1 MKRNTWILLASA
13 AVGLTVIGVVVA
25 GSMSGVPV
33 RVVEVRWDT
42 IHESVDERG
51 ITRLPRTYLI
61 TMPFDGRITAIG
73 FQEGDAVYPAGA
85 KDPQGRDARPVARVV
100 PGDVQWTVD
109 EAAAIVGRLEKAI
122 EKNNDKTVEDIL
134 LAQAKKFVES
144 MGSTVESAQEQVKAS
159 DKKHEFFKKILGRF
173 LETTNL
179 VSEQEIDRARLD
191 EFESYIDLE
200 QDKLVLRA
208 MLSLQAATD
217 LLPDMVERYTDRKGL
232 TEAVLLKEKAEATA
246 RLDQVVE
253 NQRRGTMYS
262 PVEGVV
268 LKRYVSNE
276 RQLSAGTSLLEI
288 GDLDELEVEADVLSL
303 DVVDAHE
310 GARAEIHGPAI
321 GPEPVVG
328 KVSRVYPAG
337 FTKVSSLGVEQQRVK
352 VIVQLDKD
360 DLARLRQQRNM
371 GVGYRVRVRIFTQEK
386 ERALVVPRSAL
397 FRDSQGEWQVY
408 ILADGRLAVRAVKI
422 GLLNDELA
430 EVAAG
435 LEEGDRVVRAPEKR
449 LVAGQRAS
457 ARE

>member
-1 MKRNTWILLASA
+1 MKKNTWILLAGA
-13 AVGLTVIGVVVA
+13 VVGLIAIGAVVA

-33 RVVEVRWDT
+33 RVVEVRWDS

-73 FQEGDAVYPAGA
+73 FQEGDTVYPQGK
-85 KDPQGRDARPVARVV
+85 KDLQGQDSKPVARVV

-109 EAAAIVGRLEKAI
+109 EAAAIVGQLEEAI
-122 EKNNDKTVEDIL
+122 KKNNDTAVEDIL
-134 LAQAKKFVES
+134 LDQANKFVES
-144 MGSTVESAQEQVKAS
+144 MVPTVKSAQEQVKAS
-159 DKKHEFFKKILGRF
+159 DKKYEFFSKILKRY
-173 LETTNL
+173 LETPNIL
-179 VSEQEIDRARLD
+179 SEHDIDQARLD
-191 EFESYIDLE
+191 EFESYIDVE
-200 QDKLVLRA
+200 QDKLVLQA

-217 LLPDMVERYTDRKGL
+217 LLPDMVQRYTGRKSL

-288 GDLDELEVEADVLSL
+288 GNLDELEVEADVLSL

-310 GARAEIHGPAI
+310 GARVEIHGPAI

-328 KVSRVYPAG
+328 KVSRIYPAG

-352 VIVQLDKD
+352 VIVQLEKD
-360 DLARLRQQRNM
+360 DLARLRRQRNM

-397 FRDSQGEWQVY
+397 FRDSQGGWQVY
-408 ILADGRLAVRAVKI
+408 ALQSGRLAVRDVEI

-435 LEEGDRVVRAPEKR
+435 LEEGEPQSCRAPTEPQSER
-449 LVAGQRAS
+449 RS
-457 ARE
+457 